1 MLTHHTYFE
10 GQVHSVAFERN
21 GRKFTV
27 GAIDRG
33 EFHFGTESPER
44 MAVVSGELEVRLDGG
59 AEWRRYPMGTTF
71 EVPGQSGFDVR
82 ASEPA
87 GYVCEYLT
95 G

>member
-21 GRKFTV
+21 GREFTV

-59 AEWRRYPMGTTF
+59 S
-71 EVPGQSGFDVR
+71 VPGQSGFDVR